1 MLLVRAPVAMFTG
14 YIAGNA
20 YQIDAQR
27 NQRVAVTVR
36 PRRTRVF
43 LRMRSLDGIASADD
57 VGESA
62 KEVINGRIK
71 DSKSSGSGLLSADN

>member
-1 MLLVRAPVAMFTG
+1 MSTHHFLGSSLLLVREPVAMFTG

-62 KEVINGRIK
+62 SEVSLARHI
-71 DSKSSGSGLLSADN
+71 L

>member
-1 MLLVRAPVAMFTG
+1 MFTG

-27 NQRVAVTVR
+27 NQRVAVTRR

-62 KEVINGRIK
+62 TEVSLVRHILERVRVGEAPFP
-71 DSKSSGSGLLSADN
+71 DSVG